1 MRFLQY
7 PSRMAL
13 PSARLSVPFR
23 ASRIRRPYWAAPLA
37 LILSLTACEMPA
49 VRWVDADAVATSLP
63 SPLTYPPYV
72 ATDSTLDAS
81 SPYADFLLTQ
91 DLWREAGGANLLEPT
106 LSAMPDARESVE
118 THAMLPPVQTAP
130 APLTSLGNGE
140 APVDTLRCARSIRIV
155 SAGARG
161 HVAVWWSRGAG
172 GRVRLAA
179 AWRDSVVT
187 PAADSTAGGASGAA
201 AAVPGSA
208 WRGPIMVDSLDQGP
222 GDAQAA
228 DRGAYGCARP
238 APSLAIDKKYGYVH
252 VAYALTGPEGPGV
265 FYAHQMDP
273 RSQFEPPVAI
283 IYGERLGD
291 VRVAVDGDVVAVA
304 YEDPN
309 SGGGRRKIG
318 LAVSRTS
325 GHLFEDRLTAS
336 GGISNARDPHVLVR
350 GRAVVVGWSET
361 ADGADPVFRL
371 RRARVER

>member
-1 MRFLQY
+1 M
-7 PSRMAL
+7 
-13 PSARLSVPFR
+13 
-23 ASRIRRPYWAAPLA
+23 APLA
-37 LILSLTACEMPA
+37 LALVATACEKPA
-49 VRWVDADAVATSLP
+49 IRWVDAEAVATNLP
-63 SPLTYPPYV
+63 SPLVYPPYV
-72 ATDSTLDAS
+72 ATDSTLDVS
-81 SPYADFLLTQ
+81 SLYADFLLTQ
-91 DLWREAGGANLLEPT
+91 DLWREAGGTNLLEPT
-106 LSAMPDARESVE
+106 MASMPEAGDSVE
-118 THAMLPPVQTAP
+118 NHAMQPPVQTAP
-130 APLTSLGNGE
+130 APLTSLGNGNV
-140 APVDTLRCARSIRIV
+140 PVDSLRCARSIRMV

-179 AWRDSVVT
+179 AWRDSAVA
-187 PAADSTAGGASGAA
+187 PAGDSAAGGAAGAA
-201 AAVPGSA
+201 AGATVAVPGSA
-208 WRGPIMVDSLDQGP
+208 WRGPIMIDSLDQGP

-238 APSLAIDKKYGYVH
+238 APSVAIDRKYGYVH

-283 IYGERLGD
+283 IYGERIGD
-291 VRVAVDGDVVAVA
+291 ARVAVDGDVVAVT

-309 SGGGRRKIG
+309 SGLGRRKIG

-325 GHLFEDRLTAS
+325 GHLFEERLTAS
-336 GGISNARDPHVLVR
+336 GGISNARDPYVLVR

-361 ADGADPVFRL
+361 ATGADPIFRL

>member
-1 MRFLQY
+1 MV
-7 PSRMAL
+7 L
-13 PSARLSVPFR
+13 PPVRASAPFRLSR
-23 ASRIRRPYWAAPLA
+23 NRRQYLLAPIA
-37 LILSLTACEMPA
+37 LTLLVSACEKPA
-49 VRWVDADAVATSLP
+49 VGWVDTDAMATNLP
-63 SPLTYPPYV
+63 SPLVYPPYV

-91 DLWREAGGANLLEPT
+91 DLWREAGGTNLLEPT
-106 LSAMPDARESVE
+106 ISAMTESTESVGD
-118 THAMLPPVQTAP
+118 HATLPPVQTAP
-130 APLTSLGNGE
+130 APLTTLGS
-140 APVDTLRCARSIRIV
+140 AYVPIDSLRCARSLRFA

-161 HVAVWWSRGAG
+161 QVAVWWTRAGG

-179 AWRDSVVT
+179 AWRDSVVA
-187 PAADSTAGGASGAA
+187 PSADTTAGRASGAVA
-201 AAVPGSA
+201 GATAGA

-238 APSLAIDKKYGYVH
+238 APSLAVDKKNGYVH

-291 VRVAVDGDVVAVA
+291 ARVAVDGDVVAVT

-309 SGGGRRKIG
+309 SGAGRRKIG
-318 LAVSRTS
+318 LALSRTS
-325 GHLFEDRLTAS
+325 GHLFEDRLMAS
-336 GGISNARDPHVLVR
+336 GGISNARDPHVVVR

-361 ADGADPVFRL
+361 AVGADPIFRL

>member
-1 MRFLQY
+1 MRILQY

-13 PSARLSVPFR
+13 PPVRTSAPIRIP
-23 ASRIRRPYWAAPLA
+23 IRRSRNRRYQMLASVALA
-37 LILSLTACEMPA
+37 LLCTACEKPA
-49 VRWVDADAVATSLP
+49 VSWVDAEAVATDLP
-63 SPLTYPPYV
+63 SPLDYPPYL

-81 SPYADFLLTQ
+81 SLYADFLLTQ
-91 DLWREAGGANLLEPT
+91 DLWREVGGTSLLEPT
-106 LSAMPDARESVE
+106 IAAMSEAKDSVANH
-118 THAMLPPVQTAP
+118 TMLPPVQTAP
-130 APLTSLGNGE
+130 APLSSLGNGI
-140 APVDTLRCARSIRIV
+140 APADSMRCARSIRIV

-161 HVAVWWSRGAG
+161 QVAVWWSRGDG

-179 AWRDSVVT
+179 AWRDSVV
-187 PAADSTAGGASGAA
+187 AATSDSAA
-201 AAVPGSA
+201 RA
-208 WRGPIMVDSLDQGP
+208 WRGPILVDSLDQGP

-238 APSLAIDKKYGYVH
+238 APSVVVDKKYGYVH

-291 VRVAVDGDVVAVA
+291 ARVAVDGDVVAVV

-309 SGGGRRKIG
+309 SGTGRRKIG
-318 LAVSRTS
+318 LAVSRTA

-336 GGISNARDPHVLVR
+336 GGISNSRDPHVLVR

-361 ADGADPVFRL
+361 AAGSDAIFRL

>member
-1 MRFLQY
+1 
-7 PSRMAL
+7 MAL
-13 PSARLSVPFR
+13 PSVRSPLPFRLSR
-23 ASRIRRPYWAAPLA
+23 TRRSSWAAPVV
-37 LILSLTACEMPA
+37 LILALTACETPS
-49 VRWVDADAVATSLP
+49 VRWVDADAEVTSLP

-72 ATDSTLDAS
+72 ATDSTLSAS

-91 DLWREAGGANLLEPT
+91 DLWREAGGTSLLAPTAAAMAEASDAVEP
-106 LSAMPDARESVE
+106 E
-118 THAMLPPVQTAP
+118 AMLPAVQTAP
-130 APLTSLGNGE
+130 TPPTSLGDGN
-140 APVDTLRCARSIRIV
+140 APSDSLRCARSIRIV

-161 HVAVWWSRGAG
+161 QVAVWWSRGAG

-179 AWRDSVVT
+179 AWRDSMVA
-187 PAADSTAGGASGAA
+187 PSPDSAAGGAAGAA
-201 AAVPGSA
+201 VAMSGSA

-238 APSLAIDKKYGYVH
+238 APSVAIDKKYGYVH

-273 RSQFEPPVAI
+273 RSPFEPPVAI
-283 IYGERLGD
+283 IYGERIGD
-291 VRVAVDGDVVAVA
+291 ARVAVDGDVVAVA

-309 SGGGRRKIG
+309 SGGDRRKIG

-325 GHLFEDRLTAS
+325 GHLFENRLTAS
-336 GGISNARDPHVLVR
+336 GGISNARDPHVIVR

-371 RRARVER
+371 RRARVAP